1 MSNFVR
7 FSAIRYYRMN
17 GIPTEIVFI
26 RTSQYYID
34 VFYDG
39 RDMDCIGVYDKGG
52 ESFVNTRADFVRY
65 VKEYMKD
72 TGNIEDMIRHSTQE
86 NSSS

>member
-1 MSNFVR
+1 MSHFVR

-17 GIPTEIVFI
+17 GIPTEIVFV

-39 RDMDCIGVYDKGG
+39 SDIDCISVYDSEKG

-72 TGNIEDMIRHSTQE
+72 TDNIEDMIR
-86 NSSS
+86 NS